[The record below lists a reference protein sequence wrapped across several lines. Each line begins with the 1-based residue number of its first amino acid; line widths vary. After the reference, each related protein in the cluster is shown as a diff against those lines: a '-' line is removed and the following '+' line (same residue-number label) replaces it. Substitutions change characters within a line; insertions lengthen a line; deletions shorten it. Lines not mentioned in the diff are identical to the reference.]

1 MCLLYLHNYI
11 KYVQFVQHFAV
22 WTKQRRKNAR
32 TWQHCSRHTHT
43 QTLAHVRSNSACIR
57 LRACVNLLM
66 AINFFFPTMDVICRF
81 FFQRFCAL
89 LIWRRR
95 QRHKLKLDLHYGVVV
110 VVVVALTLTHVTY
123 RCVVE
128 IMKIRVITQIGN
140 GILRVFQL
148 AFSLSFTPAT
158 LSISVNK

>member
-1 MCLLYLHNYI
+1 MRAHGN
-11 KYVQFVQHFAV
+11 
-22 WTKQRRKNAR
+22 TAR
-32 TWQHCSRHTHT
+32 DTHT

-110 VVVVALTLTHVTY
+110 VVVVALTLTHDTY

>member
-1 MCLLYLHNYI
+1 MSNLCSIL
-11 KYVQFVQHFAV
+11 QFQQSKGAKMRAHGN
-22 WTKQRRKNAR
+22 TAR
-32 TWQHCSRHTHT
+32 DT
-43 QTLAHVRSNSACIR
+43 QTLAHVRWNSACIR

-110 VVVVALTLTHVTY
+110 VALTLAH
-123 RCVVE
+123 
-128 IMKIRVITQIGN
+128 
-140 GILRVFQL
+140 
-148 AFSLSFTPAT
+148 SLHT
-158 LSISVNK
+158 I